1 MRRREFIAFFCGS
14 ILAVPS
20 FARAQ
25 SGRIPKVGTL
35 WHAGSAEEEGR
46 YFTGMV
52 EGFRDLGY
60 EPGRNIVLEHRFPNE
75 IPERFRSMADEL
87 VALKVD
93 VLVAV
98 GTQTAPYA
106 KNATSTVPVV
116 FLFVPD
122 AVGSGF
128 VESLGRPG
136 KNMTG
141 LSNFGA
147 DIVLKRLQ
155 FLKDMIPGLARV
167 ALLVNPDTEVAPL
180 YRRVTEA
187 AAVQL
192 GLENHTFEGRS
203 IDEFERVFDRMAAT
217 GMQAVTINGEGVAYQ
232 HRSSVGKMTL
242 ARHLPLAV
250 WSRETF
256 EGGALISYGAD
267 QVAMSRRTPVFVDKI
282 LKGTKPGDLPVEQ
295 PTKLQFFINFKI
307 ARTLGLNVPPMLLA
321 LADEVIE

>member
-1 MRRREFIAFFCGS
+1 MRRREFISTCAS
-14 ILAVPS
+14 IVAVPS
-20 FARAQ
+20 FVHAQ
-25 SGRIPKVGTL
+25 SVRIPKVGVL
-35 WHAGSAEEEGR
+35 WHAGSPEEEGR
-46 YFTGMV
+46 YFTGLI

-60 EPGRNIVLEHRFPNE
+60 EHGSNIILEHRFPNE
-75 IPERFRSMADEL
+75 LPERFRSMADEL

-106 KNATSTVPVV
+106 KKATSTVPVV

-136 KNMTG
+136 RNMTG

-155 FLKDMIPGLARV
+155 FLKDAIPGLARV

-180 YRRVTEA
+180 YRRVTNA
-187 AAVQL
+187 AAADL

-203 IDEFERVFDRMAAT
+203 VEEFRLAFDRMVAA

-232 HRSSVGKMTL
+232 HRSSIGKMTL
-242 ARHLPLAV
+242 TRRLPLAV

-267 QVAMSRRTPVFVDKI
+267 QVAMSRRTPVFVEKI

-295 PTKLQFFINFKI
+295 PTKLEFFMNLKV
-307 ARTLGLNVPPMLLA
+307 ARALGLSVPPMLLA

>member
-1 MRRREFIAFFCGS
+1 MRRRDFIGFSCGS
-14 ILAVPS
+14 LLAVPS
-20 FARAQ
+20 FALAQ
-25 SGRIPKVGTL
+25 TGRIPRVGIL
-35 WHAGSAEEEGR
+35 WHAGSPEEEGR

-60 EPGRNIVLEHRFPNE
+60 ENGRNIILEHRFPNE
-75 IPERFRSMADEL
+75 IPERFRSMVDEL

-106 KNATSTVPVV
+106 RAATSTVPVV

-136 KNMTG
+136 RNMTG

-147 DIVLKRLQ
+147 DIIPKRLQ
-155 FLKDMIPGLARV
+155 FLKEMIPGLARV
-167 ALLVNPDTEVAPL
+167 ALLVNPETEVAPL
-180 YRRVTEA
+180 YRRITDA
-187 AAVQL
+187 AAGDL

-203 IDEFERVFDRMAAT
+203 IGEFELALDRMVAA
-217 GMQAVTINGEGVAYQ
+217 GMQAVTINSEGVAYQ
-232 HRSSVGKMTL
+232 HRSSMGKMTL
-242 ARHLPLAV
+242 TRRLPLAV

-256 EGGALISYGAD
+256 EGGALMSYGAD
-267 QVAMSRRTPVFVDKI
+267 QVAMSRRTPTFVDKI
-282 LKGTKPGDLPVEQ
+282 LKGTRPGDLPVEQ
-295 PTKLQFFINFKI
+295 PTKLEFLINLKI
-307 ARTLGLNVPPMLLA
+307 AGTLGLKVPPMLLA
-321 LADEVIE
+321 LADEVLE

>member
-1 MRRREFIAFFCGS
+1 MRRREFVTLLCGTVIALPS
-14 ILAVPS
+14 LALAQ
-20 FARAQ
+20 AR
-25 SGRIPKVGTL
+25 GVPKVGIL
-35 WHAGSAEEEGR
+35 WHAGSPEDEGR
-46 YFTGMV
+46 YFTGMI

-60 EPGRNIVLEHRFPNE
+60 EHGRNIILEHRFPNE

-106 KNATSTVPVV
+106 KNATSTLPVV

-180 YRRVTEA
+180 YRRATDA
-187 AAVQL
+187 AAAEL

-203 IDEFERVFDRMAAT
+203 INEVERAFDRMVAA
-217 GMQAVTINGEGVAYQ
+217 GMQAVTINGEGVA
-232 HRSSVGKMTL
+232 
-242 ARHLPLAV
+242 
-250 WSRETF
+250 
-256 EGGALISYGAD
+256 
-267 QVAMSRRTPVFVDKI
+267 
-282 LKGTKPGDLPVEQ
+282 
-295 PTKLQFFINFKI
+295 
-307 ARTLGLNVPPMLLA
+307 
-321 LADEVIE
+321 